1 MPGEK
6 REVGRVGTGSVS
18 CNSAF
23 VLHLCRF
30 LNQEELMEGE
40 AMVQHPSSHCR
51 DLPCRQMHPH
61 KIMHNPVAI
70 PSFLQACCVLG
81 IPSGLPPLGRTP
93 ASQRR
98 MEGCAMIRMPSL
110 GGHRLYRVGML
121 WRGGVICRPFGP
133 ALMSL
138 RPLLLQP
145 PFDPAA
151 PRFLWAPPLTS
162 P

>member
-1 MPGEK
+1 MAG
-6 REVGRVGTGSVS
+6 
-18 CNSAF
+18 
-23 VLHLCRF
+23 
-30 LNQEELMEGE
+30 Q

-51 DLPCRQMHPH
+51 DVPCRKMHPH

-70 PSFLQACCVLG
+70 PSFLQACCVLC
-81 IPSGLPPLGRTP
+81 IHIGLPPIGRTP

-98 MEGCAMIRMPSL
+98 MEGCEMISMNSF
-110 GGHRLYRVGML
+110 GGHRLYSVGML
-121 WRGGVICRPFGP
+121 WIEGLIFRPFGP
-133 ALMSL
+133 ALLSL

-145 PFDPAA
+145 HFDPSA